1 VSTSEKTTF
10 SASTTTTAGW
20 ADAGRII
27 GGGPWR
33 QTRKTS
39 AQNIVLG
46 DLLHHRS
53 DGGVRPYPR
62 PLLANAYGCGSERSR
77 AKLRPSTIRPA
88 RKPRP
93 RCGRAL
99 FQVPEI
105 SLLDRAKA
113 HVLVPIYPL
122 GRAVVSHV
130 GHHARPGPAA
140 GLSDHYCV

>member
-1 VSTSEKTTF
+1 MSTSEKTTF

-99 FQVPEI
+99 FQVPENLAPRQGEGARFGADL
-105 SLLDRAKA
+105 ST
-113 HVLVPIYPL
+113 
-122 GRAVVSHV
+122 
-130 GHHARPGPAA
+130 RPGRRQPCGPSCQA
-140 GLSDHYCV
+140 GPRRRP